1 MTRMKN
7 KIIAST
13 LISAAM
19 LMSLAS
25 PVYAAT
31 ENGNT
36 QQSSQSSATSS
47 STELKR
53 ENVYF
58 NVYDAQTKK
67 TIATHVYGGYL
78 LGTGDYRKSTGSSEA
93 HVTFP
98 QYAGYTYGHPFSP
111 QLYYDG
117 AAQVEYNLY
126 LIKKSALKN
135 QQPQQNTHSAT
146 HHAAFTG
153 KESEGNEAQY
163 LKQHPSEMERCKR
176 ENPGLIKTL
185 IKDGMLTAADVNKP
199 QKASAK
205 KNKKNKTKKEKNST
219 KHNVTKAKNKKNS
232 KPDKATSHHKTS
244 VGGII
249 ATIVVLLIAAGLIVK
264 GVMMMRGK
272 KNHKKYKHM
281 R

>member
-135 QQPQQNTHSAT
+135 QQPQQNTHSAA

-176 ENPGLIKTL
+176 ESGL
-185 IKDGMLTAADVNKP
+185 D
-199 QKASAK
+199 
-205 KNKKNKTKKEKNST
+205 
-219 KHNVTKAKNKKNS
+219 
-232 KPDKATSHHKTS
+232 
-244 VGGII
+244 
-249 ATIVVLLIAAGLIVK
+249 
-264 GVMMMRGK
+264 
-272 KNHKKYKHM
+272 
-281 R
+281 